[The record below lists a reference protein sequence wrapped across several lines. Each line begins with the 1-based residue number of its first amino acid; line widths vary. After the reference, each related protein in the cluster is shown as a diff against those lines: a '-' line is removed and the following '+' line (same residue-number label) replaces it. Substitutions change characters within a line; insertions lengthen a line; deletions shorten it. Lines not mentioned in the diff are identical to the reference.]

1 MIASM
6 HSNWII
12 CVVGLLLSSGCAL
25 SAREA
30 PTHGS
35 RHAHR
40 FQLPPDKA
48 AACFARNTE
57 EHSSALVSEV
67 RPGQD
72 TAHVIVRVKNG
83 VIYATADFER
93 AGSGSRGTVALNV
106 TTSGRQSDLLDA
118 LTEGC

>member
-1 MIASM
+1 MIA
-6 HSNWII
+6 
-12 CVVGLLLSSGCAL
+12 LLLSSGCVMPGRQA
-25 SAREA
+25 A
-30 PTHGS
+30 PHGS
-35 RHAHR
+35 RHFHQFR
-40 FQLPPDKA
+40 QPPDKA
-48 AACFARNTE
+48 AACFARNAE

-106 TTSGRQSDLLDA
+106 TTSARQSDLLDA